1 MYATRTLLDKTRITV
16 CGRIQQREPFESH
29 ACAKMTIQTDESNEI
44 FFHTPGRHAD
54 AYPYKILVAGRT
66 RFSHQDG
73 FVTRR
78 FHHHTLICT
87 LSGLGLIELG
97 GSRVA
102 AGPNTIAWLDTSLQY
117 AHGCHPDA
125 DHWHYLWMSIEGHGL
140 DAVFSFLRVTGNP
153 LFATSGEGNVA
164 FERAIDNLARRGQTT
179 DATSSAVVAQ
189 LVKLLVADRGEQD
202 SSEDRGERVLR
213 VMREVRADI
222 SRNWQIEELAAI
234 SSLSASQL
242 HRQFK
247 EKTGTTPMDW
257 IRHERMNLAK
267 RLLTASD
274 AKIAAV
280 ALACGYADPYHF
292 SRDFRRIAGQSPSE
306 FRRAQG
312 Q

>member
-1 MYATRTLLDKTRITV
+1 
-16 CGRIQQREPFESH
+16 
-29 ACAKMTIQTDESNEI
+29 MTIPDQGNEI

-66 RFSHQDG
+66 RFAHRDG

-78 FHHHTLICT
+78 FHHHTLIYT
-87 LSGLGLIELG
+87 LSGLGLIEVG
-97 GSRVA
+97 GSSVA
-102 AGPNTIAWLDTSLQY
+102 AGPQTIAWLDTSMQY
-117 AHGCHPDA
+117 AHGCHPVA

-140 DAVFSFLRVTGNP
+140 DAVFSFLRVAGNP
-153 LFATSGEGNVA
+153 LFATMGEVSADSFG
-164 FERAIDNLARRGQTT
+164 RAIGNLARRGQTT
-179 DATSSAVVAQ
+179 DAISSAVVAQ
-189 LVKLLVADRGEQD
+189 LVELLVAERGEQE

-213 VMREVRADI
+213 VMREMRADI
-222 SRNWQIEELAAI
+222 ARNWQIEELAAI
-234 SSLSASQL
+234 SNLSASQL

-247 EKTGTTPMDW
+247 QKTATTPMDW

-267 RLLTASD
+267 RLLTESE
-274 AKIAAV
+274 AKISAV

>member
-1 MYATRTLLDKTRITV
+1 
-16 CGRIQQREPFESH
+16 
-29 ACAKMTIQTDESNEI
+29 MTTQTDDNEI

-66 RFSHQDG
+66 CFAHRDG
-73 FVTRR
+73 FVSRR

-87 LSGLGLIELG
+87 LSGLGLIE
-97 GSRVA
+97 VA
-102 AGPNTIAWLDTSLQY
+102 GTRFSARPQTVAWLDTSMQY

-140 DAVFSFLRVTGNP
+140 DAVFAFLRVAGNP
-153 LFATSGEGNVA
+153 LFAAADEGWA
-164 FERAIDNLARRGQTT
+164 AGFERAIDNLARRGQTT
-179 DATSSAVVAQ
+179 DARSSAIVAR
-189 LVKLLVADRGEQD
+189 LVERLVAERGEQE
-202 SSEDRGERVLR
+202 SGEERGEPVQR
-213 VMREVRADI
+213 VMRELRTDI
-222 SRNWQIEELAAI
+222 ARNWRIEELAAI

-267 RLLTASD
+267 RLLIAPNV
-274 AKIAAV
+274 KIAAV
-280 ALACGYADPYHF
+280 ALSLGYADPYHF

>member
-1 MYATRTLLDKTRITV
+1 
-16 CGRIQQREPFESH
+16 
-29 ACAKMTIQTDESNEI
+29 MTMTPDASNEI
-44 FFHTPGRHAD
+44 FFHTPGRHAN

-66 RFSHQDG
+66 RFSHSDG

-78 FHHHTLICT
+78 FHHHTLIYT
-87 LSGLGLIELG
+87 LSGLGLIEVSG
-97 GSRVA
+97 NNVT
-102 AGPNTIAWLDTSLQY
+102 AGPQTITWLDTSMQY
-117 AHGCHPDA
+117 AHGCHPEA
-125 DHWHYLWMSIEGHGL
+125 SHWHYLWMSIEGYGL
-140 DAVFSFLRVTGNP
+140 DAVFSFLRVANNP
-153 LFATSGEGNVA
+153 LFAAIGEVSAGS
-164 FERAIDNLARRGQTT
+164 FERAIDNLDRRGQTT
-179 DATSSAVVAQ
+179 DAISSTIVAQ
-189 LVKLLVADRGEQD
+189 LVETLVAERGEHH

-213 VMREVRADI
+213 VMREVRTEIA
-222 SRNWQIEELAAI
+222 SNWRIEELAAI

-267 RLLTASD
+267 RLLTEPG
-274 AKIAAV
+274 AKIATV

>member
-1 MYATRTLLDKTRITV
+1 
-16 CGRIQQREPFESH
+16 
-29 ACAKMTIQTDESNEI
+29 MTTQTDGNEI

-66 RFSHQDG
+66 RFSHRDG
-73 FVTRR
+73 FVSRR

-87 LSGLGLIELG
+87 LSGLGLIE
-97 GSRVA
+97 VA
-102 AGPNTIAWLDTSLQY
+102 GTRFSARPQTVAWLDTSMQY

-140 DAVFSFLRVTGNP
+140 DAVFAFLRVAGSP
-153 LFATSGEGNVA
+153 LFAATGQDCADG

-179 DATSSAVVAQ
+179 DARSSAIVAR
-189 LVKLLVADRGEQD
+189 LVEMLVAERGDQEGG
-202 SSEDRGERVLR
+202 EDGAEPMLR
-213 VMREVRADI
+213 VMRELRTDI
-222 SRNWQIEELAAI
+222 ARNWRIEELAAI
-234 SSLSASQL
+234 SSLSTSQL

-267 RLLTASD
+267 RLLIAPNV
-274 AKIAAV
+274 KIAAV
-280 ALACGYADPYHF
+280 ALSLGYADPYHF
-292 SRDFRRIAGQSPSE
+292 SRDFRRIGGQAPSE

>member
-1 MYATRTLLDKTRITV
+1 
-16 CGRIQQREPFESH
+16 
-29 ACAKMTIQTDESNEI
+29 MTNQTDESNSI

-54 AYPYKILVAGRT
+54 AFPYKILVAGRT
-66 RFSHQDG
+66 HFGHRDG
-73 FVTRR
+73 LVTRR

-87 LSGLGLIELG
+87 LSGQGLIETG
-97 GSRVA
+97 GSRAA
-102 AGPNTIAWLDTSLQY
+102 AGPRTIAWLDTSMSY

-125 DHWHYLWMSIEGHGL
+125 DHWRYLWMSIEGHGL
-140 DAVFSFLRVTGNP
+140 DAVFSFLRVAGNP
-153 LFATSGEGNVA
+153 LFATQGEGVA
-164 FERAIDNLARRGQTT
+164 AGFERAIQNLARRGQTT
-179 DATSSAVVAQ
+179 DAISSAVVAG
-189 LVKLLVADRGEQD
+189 LVETLVAERGEPD

-222 SRNWQIEELAAI
+222 ARNWPIEELVAI
-234 SSLSASQL
+234 SNLSASQL

-247 EKTGTTPMDW
+247 QKTGTTPMDW

-267 RLLTASD
+267 RLLIAAD
-274 AKIAAV
+274 IKIAAV
-280 ALACGYADPYHF
+280 ALSCGYADPYHF

>member
-1 MYATRTLLDKTRITV
+1 
-16 CGRIQQREPFESH
+16 
-29 ACAKMTIQTDESNEI
+29 MTIPADQSNEI

-66 RFSHQDG
+66 RFAHRDG

-78 FHHHTLICT
+78 FHHHTLIYT
-87 LSGLGLIELG
+87 LSGLGLIEVG

-102 AGPNTIAWLDTSLQY
+102 AGPQTIAWLDTSMQY

-140 DAVFSFLRVTGNP
+140 DAVFSFLRVAANP
-153 LFATSGEGNVA
+153 LFATIGQVSA
-164 FERAIDNLARRGQTT
+164 DSFERAIGNLARRGQTT
-179 DATSSAVVAQ
+179 DAISNAVVAQ
-189 LVKLLVADRGEQD
+189 LVELLVAERGEQE

-213 VMREVRADI
+213 VMRDVRADI
-222 SRNWQIEELAAI
+222 ARNWQIEELAAI
-234 SSLSASQL
+234 SNLSASQL

-247 EKTGTTPMDW
+247 QKTATTPMDW

-267 RLLTASD
+267 RLLTESD
-274 AKIAAV
+274 AKISAV